1 MDASAAAYLYL
12 FTFFYQYVN
21 FTAVRRW
28 TELITAATVSES
40 RSSLA
45 LAGISESKAR
55 QHKMLLLLIIQESR
69 LH

>member
-21 FTAVRRW
+21 FTAIRRW

-45 LAGISESKAR
+45 PAFPKAKR